1 MCSKNQLQRKLALPR
16 RIARADGPEGGTGR
30 LRVRYPEVRV
40 VQNVEELRPELH
52 PGLIADA
59 EVLVDGKV
67 PLVELGSSERIAA
80 DIAVR
85 RAGRRRGECVTGEI
99 GVQHGGAALARGA
112 ARSEEHTAEIQSLRH
127 IVCRI

>member
-1 MCSKNQLQRKLALPR
+1 MNADKETLIRVYLRSSAANDLENQLQRKLALPR
-16 RIARADGPEGGTGR
+16 RVAGADGPEGGAGG

-67 PLVELGSSERIAA
+67 PLIEVGSTERIAA
-80 DIAVR
+80 DI
-85 RAGRRRGECVTGEI
+85 
-99 GVQHGGAALARGA
+99 
-112 ARSEEHTAEIQSLRH
+112 
-127 IVCRI
+127 